1 MVINCAMITLHDVH
15 KFYGKQDVL
24 TGVDLH
30 IGPGMRFGLVGPNG
44 AGKST
49 LLGLILGRVEPDQGS
64 VFKAKGL
71 RLGYLPQDL
80 LKFGGKTVLELAM
93 DTGDSLGEVEAELS
107 EVHQEL
113 AAGPDQ
119 ETTAELLERQ
129 GRLQSIFENLGGY
142 DLEARALRVL
152 AGLGF
157 RQDQLHR
164 DVGELSG
171 GWLMRAALARI
182 LLSAPD
188 LILLDEPTNHLDLES
203 LLWLETQL
211 VHMQAS
217 LVLVSHDR
225 VFLDK
230 VVNHIV
236 ELDQGKLYNYG
247 GGYTQY
253 LEQREARRKARM
265 AAYQAQQDRIKEMER
280 FIERNR
286 SRKSSAPQ
294 VQSRIK
300 ALEKNG
306 APDPAGPGRDHVPGA
321 SARGPLGQG
330 GCRAVGR
337 GALIWLKSGL

>member
-93 DTGDSLGEVEAELS
+93 DTGDSLGEVEAELA

-152 AGLGF
+152 SGLGF

-217 LVLVSHDR
+217 LVLVSHDPR
-225 VFLDK
+225 VFG
-230 VVNHIV
+230 
-236 ELDQGKLYNYG
+236 QGRQPHRRVGPGHALQLRRRLHPIPG
-247 GGYTQY
+247 A
-253 LEQREARRKARM
+253 ARGP
-265 AAYQAQQDRIKEMER
+265 AQGQDGRI
-280 FIERNR
+280 
-286 SRKSSAPQ
+286 P
-294 VQSRIK
+294 
-300 ALEKNG
+300 G
-306 APDPAGPGRDHVPGA
+306 PAGPH
-321 SARGPLGQG
+321 QG
-330 GCRAVGR
+330 D
-337 GALIWLKSGL
+337 GALYRAQPQPQIQRAPGPEPDQGPGKKWSG